1 MRFGC
6 VFVCISIYFIR
17 NICRFILFR
26 FMPSFRFFPKN
37 HKKKRIIKERSS
49 KNPKRF
55 EIKCKISLI
64 SDHGVHING
73 ILLGLSLQSSSSL
86 FRTWRG
92 ILIFVKGK
100 ICFVVTF
107 FTVLTKKNPKLDS
120 WLSSSMRAYFQYH
133 WRWSLRSNKENDN
146 FKIGRH
152 YPGANRSAFLPLVTV
167 DPNSEEPLKGSS
179 VPKFECNAFDAFR
192 KNVMNYV
199 VKHECKPISSNINY
213 HWRMTMN
220 KL

>member
-1 MRFGC
+1 MHFDIFYTKHLSFYSLSFYA
-6 VFVCISIYFIR
+6 FVW
-17 NICRFILFR
+17 LF
-26 FMPSFRFFPKN
+26 SK
-37 HKKKRIIKERSS
+37 KSQKKRIIKERRS

-55 EIKCKISLI
+55 EIKCKISLT

-120 WLSSSMRAYFQYH
+120 WLSSSMRAYFQYLR
-133 WRWSLRSNKENDN
+133 RWSLRSNKENDN